1 MKFMSILHINHS
13 PVYIVN
19 KLSVEAQH
27 MYIGTLNF
35 QNKMFPLEIL
45 LYEALRL
52 YEIALLNLIIS
63 LNIHFPLPSLFAW
76 KTSTHPLS
84 LLWEPFPN
92 IAPPYT
98 GSCCTLL
105 EYVQC
110 MHSHIWHWILWE
122 QICLFCLLLIS
133 LYSTASGIK
142 KGIKKYYWINK
153 TLNVILPPRKEYP
166 QITFVR
172 K

>member
-1 MKFMSILHINHS
+1 MKFTFILHINHS

-27 MYIGTLNF
+27 MCIGTLNF

-45 LYEALRL
+45 LDKALRL
-52 YEIALLNLIIS
+52 YEIALLNLIIF

-76 KTSTHPLS
+76 KTFTPPLR

-92 IAPPYT
+92 ITPSYT
-98 GSCCTLL
+98 GSCYTLL

-110 MHSHIWHWILWE
+110 MHSHFWHWILGGE
-122 QICLFCLLLIS
+122 QICLSHLLLIS

-153 TLNVILPPRKEYP
+153 TLMWYCHQGKTIPKLHL
-166 QITFVR
+166 
-172 K
+172 